1 MATKSESKL
10 PYTACVVSAIIYTTI
25 KTGTQLNGFSH
36 TVPAAHFDN
45 WFYLGW
51 EVCLT
56 VFSAAIQ
63 GVTISLS
70 HERVSMAIEQIP

>member
-1 MATKSESKL
+1 MATESESKP

-25 KTGTQLNGFSH
+25 KTGTQLNDFSH
-36 TVPAAHFDN
+36 AVPAAHFDT

-51 EVCLT
+51 KVCLT

-63 GVTISLS
+63 GVTVSLS
-70 HERVSMAIEQIP
+70 HERVNMAIEQIP